1 MNFTDELIAQSLA
14 NQNGCS
20 SGKISDINNEVRL
33 YPLAQK
39 YNKDK
44 VVLMPINPTHSFV
57 YWEVTEQTLK
67 NLNIDLGNIHL
78 SFKLFDE
85 NHQEI
90 MEFDSIFSIGDYYIS
105 HKSKF
110 KALYIKLFIQINN
123 ELKFILQSNII
134 GVLQNTIKSSSSNQ
148 LLNGCIDGDLIYN
161 SSLLGVQK

>member
-1 MNFTDELIAQSLA
+1 MNFTDELIAQSLG
-14 NQNGCS
+14 NQCGCS
-20 SGKISDINNEVRL
+20 SGKISAVNNEVRL
-33 YPLAQK
+33 YPISQK

-67 NLNIDLGNIHL
+67 KLNINMEDIHL

-85 NHQEI
+85 SHQEI
-90 MEFDSIFSIGDYYIS
+90 MEFDSSLTIGDYYIS
-105 HKSKF
+105 HKNQF
-110 KALYIKLFIQINN
+110 KALYIKLFAKINN
-123 ELKFILQSNII
+123 ELRFILQSNII